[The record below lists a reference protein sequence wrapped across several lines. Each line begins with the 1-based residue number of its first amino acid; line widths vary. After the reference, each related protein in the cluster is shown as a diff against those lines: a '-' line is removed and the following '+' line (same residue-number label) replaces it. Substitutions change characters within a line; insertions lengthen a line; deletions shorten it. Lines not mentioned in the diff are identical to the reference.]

1 MKAKLIALIAVA
13 LVAAL
18 TPAVIS
24 LAAGASPAAA
34 QSHSPHGPP
43 TTVPPCDFDHPA
55 TLPSNANATAA
66 LLARSSHCPS
76 PHAPGAAPA

>member
-1 MKAKLIALIAVA
+1 MRAQIIALIAVA
-13 LVAAL
+13 LVAAV

-24 LAAGASPAAA
+24 LAAGARPAAA

-55 TLPSNANATAA
+55 TLPSNPNATEA

-76 PHAPGAAPA
+76 PHAPGTAPA